1 MRRVGLSIVP
11 RRALYFELMKS
22 LTHSPDGNDGDQGPG
37 REPVS
42 VGAVAVGAAAL
53 GEPGGVLGYIGL
65 QAVHIGFIQAACMG
79 YTLQAACML
88 TSA

>member
-42 VGAVAVGAAAL
+42 VGAVAVGAGAAL
-53 GEPGGVLGYIGL
+53 GEPGGVLGYIGTSSL
-65 QAVHIGFIQAACMG
+65 RRVVGMHAAHIR
-79 YTLQAACML
+79 L
-88 TSA
+88 TGGVKTR